1 MKNLYIHIGGDIV
14 VREIDVIAILDVN
27 HLKRDSKK
35 NYSFEDEVK
44 KYKEVVKITN
54 NDVKSF
60 VITDK
65 KIYYSPISSLTLK
78 KRAELMFK
86 L

>member
-1 MKNLYIHIGGDIV
+1 MYIHIGGDIV
-14 VREIDVIAILDVN
+14 VRDIDVIAILDVN
-27 HLKRDSKK
+27 HIKRDSKK
-35 NYSFEDEVK
+35 NHSFENQVK
-44 KYKEVVKITN
+44 KHKEVVKITDE
-54 NDVKSF
+54 DVKSF

-78 KRAELMFK
+78 KRAELIYN